1 MTFLAW
7 LRTQTFGRP
16 GCIWLLIGF
25 ALLIT
30 KLPPTHAQ
38 GPTIQRIATG
48 LQNPRGVAVMADGRL
63 LVIEAGT
70 GLASDDPSLRTGKL
84 SVFEDMNGDGD
95 YDDEGEITRI
105 LESLPSYNALTAFAT
120 RHDEVGGPGDIV
132 LLDDGRIF
140 YTQDDPFIEVAVIEV
155 SPDWRSAH
163 PLVIRGATLNAIVY
177 DQSADS
183 LYVAESG
190 ANYLIAVSLD
200 GEVRVV
206 TEFPVLA
213 HDQQAVP
220 AGLALDPRTGDLL
233 VALFSGQ
240 IVDYF
245 GTRLTF
251 MPGDSKIVRVNPVT
265 GEQRDEI
272 GGLTTALDVAI
283 DETGNI
289 FVVELTTTWP
299 AAPMPSFFRLYDPD
313 APPDAGGYARFTGRV
328 TMYPTDGGNPVQL
341 ADGLDCPTNIT
352 YHEGV
357 LYVSTGQG
365 TPGRPIIG
373 PDGLTR
379 IVGEIYRIT
388 NYLP

>member
-1 MTFLAW
+1 MAIITL
-7 LRTQTFGRP
+7 LRTEKFNIP
-16 GCIWLLIGF
+16 SWIWLLIGF
-25 ALLIT
+25 VLLLEGLT
-30 KLPPTHAQ
+30 PANAQ
-38 GPTIQRIATG
+38 EPTIRRIVSG
-48 LQNPRGVAVMADGRL
+48 LQNPRGIAVMPDGRL

-70 GLASDDPSLRTGKL
+70 GFASDDPLLRTGQL
-84 SVFEDMNGDGD
+84 SLLEDRNGDGD

-105 LESLPSYNALTAFAT
+105 FESLPSYNALTVFAT

-140 YTQDDPFIEVAVIEV
+140 YTQDNPFVQVAVLEV
-155 SPDWRSAH
+155 SSDWRTVR
-163 PLVIRGATLNAIVY
+163 PLVTRGATLNALVY
-177 DQSADS
+177 DPSTD
-183 LYVAESG
+183 LFYIAESG
-190 ANYLIAVSLD
+190 ANYLIAVQTD

-206 TEFPVLA
+206 TEFSALA

-220 AGLALDPRTGDLL
+220 AGLALDPRSGDLL

-251 MPGDSKIVRVNPVT
+251 MPGDAKIVRVNPVT
-265 GEQRDEI
+265 GEQSDEI
-272 GGLTTALDVAI
+272 VGLTTAVDVAI
-283 DETGNI
+283 DEIGNI

-313 APPDAGGYARFTGRV
+313 APPDAGGYARFSGHV
-328 TMYPTDGGNPVQL
+328 TMYPADGGDPVRL
-341 ADGLDCPTNIT
+341 ADSLDCPTNIT
-352 YHEGV
+352 YHEGA
-357 LYVSTGQG
+357 LYISTGQG
-365 TPGRPIIG
+365 TPDRPIIG

-379 IVGEIYRIT
+379 IVGEIYQIT

>member
-1 MTFLAW
+1 MAIFAL
-7 LRTQTFGRP
+7 LRTEKFSRP
-16 GCIWLLIGF
+16 GWIWLLIGF

-30 KLPPTHAQ
+30 GLTPTNAQ
-38 GPTIQRIATG
+38 GPTMQRIAFG
-48 LQNPRGVAVMADGRL
+48 LQNPRGVAVMPDGRL

-70 GLASDDPSLRTGKL
+70 GFASDDPLLRTGKL
-84 SVFEDMNGDGD
+84 SIFEDVNGDGD
-95 YDDEGEITRI
+95 YDDEDEITRI
-105 LESLPSYNALTAFAT
+105 FESLASYNALTVFAT

-132 LLDDGRIF
+132 FLDDGRVF
-140 YTQDDPFIEVAVIEV
+140 YTQDNPFVQVAVIEV
-155 SPDWRSAH
+155 SPDWRDVR
-163 PLVIRGATLNAIVY
+163 PLVTRGATLNAIVY
-177 DQSADS
+177 DPSAD
-183 LYVAESG
+183 LFYVAESG
-190 ANYLIAVSLD
+190 ANYLIAVQTD
-200 GEVRVV
+200 GEVRAV
-206 TEFPVLA
+206 TGFSALA

-220 AGLALDPRTGDLL
+220 AGLALDPRSGDLL

-251 MPGDSKIVRVNPVT
+251 MPGDAKIVRVNPVT
-265 GEQRDEI
+265 GEQSDEI
-272 GGLTTALDVAI
+272 VGLTTAVDVAI

-299 AAPMPSFFRLYDPD
+299 AALMPSFFPLYDPD
-313 APPDAGGYARFTGRV
+313 APPDAGGYARFTGKV
-328 TMYPTDGGNPVQL
+328 TMYPADGGDPVRL
-341 ADGLDCPTNIT
+341 ADGLDCPSNIT

-357 LYVSTGQG
+357 LYISTGQG

-379 IVGEIYRIT
+379 IVGEIYQIT